1 VLIVPFV
8 LQIFGAVGLVGY
20 LSYGSGKKVVEDM
33 ANQLMDQAT
42 NRVQDHLEVS
52 LQAPEQAVTVNDH
65 AV

>member
-1 VLIVPFV
+1 M
-8 LQIFGAVGLVGY
+8 GLVGY

-52 LQAPEQAVTVNDH
+52 LQAPEQAVTVNNH